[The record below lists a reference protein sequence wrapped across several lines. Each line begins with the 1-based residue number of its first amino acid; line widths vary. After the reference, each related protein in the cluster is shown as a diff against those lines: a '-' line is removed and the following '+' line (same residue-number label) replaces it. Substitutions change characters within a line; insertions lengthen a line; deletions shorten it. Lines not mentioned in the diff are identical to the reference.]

1 MQLFR
6 TNASVDEK
14 HNWFIVDFIAPAIA
28 TLLVSMMLVAMRYPI
43 STMEPAIDVERPRE
57 WTRKILVGGKPNHI
71 DTLTAPS
78 VLDVELAIENST
90 IIQWYDPSRA
100 TSIYF
105 CIASSSKSNAASM
118 PERRPLAIFG
128 RYVQILPGAD
138 ITAVQEAL
146 GFFLG
151 PYFPHNAWLLC
162 RSAFCIK

>member
-28 TLLVSMMLVAMRYPI
+28 TLLVSMMLVAMRYPM

-90 IIQWYDPSRA
+90 IIQWSDPSRA

-118 PERRPLAIFG
+118 PERRPTCNLWQVRADPAWRRHHCRARGPGLLSRALLSPQCLAP
-128 RYVQILPGAD
+128 VQVSLA
-138 ITAVQEAL
+138 
-146 GFFLG
+146 
-151 PYFPHNAWLLC
+151 
-162 RSAFCIK
+162 